1 MAEIFK
7 SRPGRGPH
15 IAVMRSQLGRVRG
28 LGSAKSG
35 VTQWWAERITAIAL
49 VPLSIWFIINLLGL
63 IGASHQDVM
72 NWIATPVTIVLLLCL
87 IFATFHHMQL
97 GLQVV
102 IEDYVHNEAAR
113 FATILLVKAA
123 TILLG
128 LIAAISVL
136 KVGL

>member
-7 SRPGRGPH
+7 SGPRRPLH
-15 IAVMRSQLGRVRG
+15 VAVMRSQLGRAKG

-35 VTQWWAERITAIAL
+35 VAQWWAERITAIAL
-49 VPLSIWFIINLLGL
+49 VPLSLWFIINLIGL
-63 IGASHQDVM
+63 LGASHQDVM

-87 IFATFHHMQL
+87 IVATFHHMQL

-102 IEDYVHNEAAR
+102 IEDYVHDEAAR
-113 FATILLVKAA
+113 FAAVLLMKAVA
-123 TILLG
+123 TLLG
-128 LIAAISVL
+128 LAAVISVL

>member
-7 SRPGRGPH
+7 SRPRRPLH
-15 IAVMRSQLGRVRG
+15 VAVMRSQLGRAKG

-35 VTQWWAERITAIAL
+35 VAQWWAERITAIAL
-49 VPLSIWFIINLLGL
+49 VPLSLWFIINLIGL
-63 IGASHQDVM
+63 LGASHQDVM

-87 IFATFHHMQL
+87 IVATFHHMQL

-102 IEDYVHNEAAR
+102 IEDYVHDEAAR
-113 FATILLVKAA
+113 FAAVLLMKAVA
-123 TILLG
+123 TLLG
-128 LIAAISVL
+128 LAAVISVL

>member
-7 SRPGRGPH
+7 SGPGRGPH
-15 IAVMRSQLGRVRG
+15 VAVMRSQLGRVKG

-35 VTQWWAERITAIAL
+35 VTHWWGQRITAIAL
-49 VPLSIWFIINLLGL
+49 VPLSLWFIISLLGL
-63 IGASHQDVM
+63 LGASHQDVM

-87 IFATFHHMQL
+87 IIATFHHMQL

-102 IEDYVHNEAAR
+102 IEDYVYDEAAR
-113 FATILLVKAA
+113 FAAVLLMKAV

-128 LIAAISVL
+128 LAAVISVL